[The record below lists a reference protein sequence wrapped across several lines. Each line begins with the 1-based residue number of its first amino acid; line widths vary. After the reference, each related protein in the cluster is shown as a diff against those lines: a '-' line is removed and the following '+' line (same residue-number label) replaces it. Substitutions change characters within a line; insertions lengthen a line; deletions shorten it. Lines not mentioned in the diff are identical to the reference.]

1 MTASEQNIEIN
12 RLQKEIEKYIALKQS
27 NIIFDF
33 NTHND
38 KIVLDVVTVNPRHHQ
53 SFLFHSSEG
62 VTKVEALTKMLNYI
76 KDYKDKES
84 SYTIQWALKDKQELH
99 TSYFMAN
106 NIMSAIEK
114 CFYGN
119 DPSSMVIFSVV
130 LNPIT

>member
-33 NTHND
+33 HN
-38 KIVLDVVTVNPRHHQ
+38 Q
-53 SFLFHSSEG
+53 SFLFHSTEG
-62 VTKVEALTKMLNYI
+62 STKVEALTKMLNYI
-76 KDYKDKES
+76 KEYKDKES
-84 SYTIQWALKDKQELH
+84 SYTIQWSLKDKQELH

-106 NIMSAIEK
+106 NIMMAIEK

>member
-33 NTHND
+33 HNQ
-38 KIVLDVVTVNPRHHQ
+38 IVLDVVTVNPRHHQ
-53 SFLFHSSEG
+53 SFLFHSTEG
-62 VTKVEALTKMLNYI
+62 STKVEALTKMLNYI
-76 KDYKDKES
+76 KEYKDKES
-84 SYTIQWALKDKQELH
+84 SYTIQWSLKDKQELH

-106 NIMSAIEK
+106 NIMMAIEK

>member
-33 NTHND
+33 HNHND

-53 SFLFHSSEG
+53 SFLFHS
-62 VTKVEALTKMLNYI
+62 TKMLNYI
-76 KDYKDKES
+76 KEYKDKES
-84 SYTIQWALKDKQELH
+84 SYTIQWSLKDKQELH

-106 NIMSAIEK
+106 NIMMAIEK

>member
-53 SFLFHSSEG
+53 SFLFHSTEG
-62 VTKVEALTKMLNYI
+62 SNKVEALTKMLNYI
-76 KDYKDKES
+76 KNYKDKES
-84 SYTIQWALKDKQELH
+84 SYTIQWSLKDKQELH
-99 TSYFMAN
+99 TSYFMAS
-106 NIMSAIEK
+106 NIMMAIEK